1 MPMSTPTATIP
12 PAAQAL
18 FAQGVRHLGAGDA
31 QCAQRSFSQALD
43 IAPGF
48 AEAHANLGWLLH
60 RAGQLEAAE
69 AHLRR
74 AVQLQPH
81 LAQAQLNLG
90 ALLAQIKH
98 LDEAEQAYLAAT
110 RARPDDPA
118 AWSNLGA
125 LYASTGRDTEA
136 EAALQ
141 HALSLSPQHDKA
153 QFNLSYL
160 LLRQGRFEEG
170 WRRFEARDWYAAL
183 AQRLPFPRWQG
194 QPLAGTRLLITY
206 EAGHGDM
213 IHFIRY
219 APLLKAQGAAHLTLL
234 CHPALKRLMALLP
247 ALDAVIGFD
256 EALPDARWDCWTPLM
271 SLPFHLGTRLGP
283 PSSNLPATLPYL
295 QPSQALRGQW
305 HARLPKDV
313 LRIGLAW
320 KGNPR
325 FENDAD
331 RSLPSLDVLAPLAG
345 VPGVCFVSLQK
356 GAGEEEVRCP
366 PAGMRWQALHRPLE
380 DFLDTAS
387 LIDCLD
393 LVISVDSAAAHLAG
407 ALGKPCW
414 VLLPAYMPDWRWL
427 QGRDDSPWYPGVMR
441 LFRQTSAGHW
451 GPVVQEVAR
460 QLTGFAQAATR
471 PLCNDRAVDY

>member
-1 MPMSTPTATIP
+1 MSTPDATIP

-31 QCAQRSFSQALD
+31 DGAQRSFAQALD

-74 AVQLQPH
+74 AVRLQPQ

-90 ALLAQIKH
+90 TLLAQLKC

-125 LYASTGRDTEA
+125 LYASTGRDAPA
-136 EAALQ
+136 EAALR
-141 HALSLSPQHDKA
+141 HALSLSPHHAGA

-160 LLRQGRFEEG
+160 LLRQGRYEEG
-170 WRRFEARDWYAAL
+170 WRRFESRDWYAAL
-183 AQRLPFPRWQG
+183 AQRLPCPRWQG
-194 QPLAGTRLLITY
+194 QPLEGRRVLITY

-219 APLLKAQGAAHLTLL
+219 APLLKARGAAHLTLL
-234 CHPALKRLMALLP
+234 CHPALKRLMALMP
-247 ALDAVIGFD
+247 ALDSVIGFD
-256 EALPDARWDCWTPLM
+256 ESLPDANWDVWTPLM
-271 SLPFHLGTRLGP
+271 SLPYHLGTRLGP
-283 PSSNLPATLPYL
+283 PPTNLPATLPYL
-295 QPSQALRGQW
+295 HASDALRAQW
-305 HARLPKDV
+305 RAHLPRDTV
-313 LRIGLAW
+313 LVGLAW

-331 RSLPSLDVLAPLAG
+331 RSLPSLSALAPLAQ

-356 GAGEEEVRCP
+356 GAGEEEALHP
-366 PAGMRWQALHRPLE
+366 PAGMRWHTLHRPLE

-387 LIDCLD
+387 LIQCLD

-441 LFRQTSAGHW
+441 LFRQASAGHW
-451 GPVVQEVAR
+451 GPVVDDVAR

-471 PLCNDRAVDY
+471 PLRNDRAADH